1 MEGFDVWKIAE
12 MLFGILAVVFAAYLA
27 KARVTLGHVADLIT
41 LVNKSLEDNVLTQ
54 DEMKA
59 IVASMMRILGREA
72 EVKK

>member
-1 MEGFDVWKIAE
+1 MEGVDLYKILE
-12 MLFGILAVVFAAYLA
+12 MVFGVLAVVFAAYWA
-27 KARVTLGHVADLIT
+27 KAKVTLSHVADLVV

-59 IVASMMRILGREA
+59 IVAGVMRVLGKEA